1 MASAAAIILAATEL
15 LDVNLLA
22 LHQPEHLGLHD
33 GTVNQRR
40 SKLQLTVLAD
50 GQHLVEHEFTA
61 PFHRTEI
68 DLKFLPLTDPV
79 LPATVGN
86 NAIVVSAPNHGVGG
100 AGVGGIGG
108 GSHRKILRHAETVL
122 APRQRRTH

>member
-40 SKLQLTVLAD
+40 SKLKLAVLTD
-50 GQHLVEHEFTA
+50 SQHLVEDEFTA
-61 PFHRTEI
+61 PFHWTEI
-68 DLKFLPLTDPV
+68 DLKFLPPTM
-79 LPATVGN
+79 
-86 NAIVVSAPNHGVGG
+86 VSA
-100 AGVGGIGG
+100 
-108 GSHRKILRHAETVL
+108 VL
-122 APRQRRTH
+122 ASVELGVAAIGKSFVMQKRC